1 MDINFYVNVAL
12 KLIVGLLFI
21 TLLINVT
28 GKGNL
33 APTSPMDQLQNY
45 VLGGIIG
52 GVIYSNSISMAQYIV
67 ILLIWAAL
75 ILITRYAK
83 THIHAVGKY
92 IDGEP
97 VTIIKNGRLLVQNC
111 LKVNLTAK
119 EVDFK
124 LRTKGIN
131 DIRDVKRGIVE
142 QNGSLTIISEGDKDV
157 RYPVVMDG
165 RVNPDVLDT
174 MGRDE
179 DWLNEQLAKQG
190 IDKVSDVY
198 MARYQNGEFYAVTYQ
213 DQ

>member
-52 GVIYSNSISMAQYIV
+52 GVIYSDSISMAQYIV

-97 VTIIKNGRLLVQNC
+97 VTIIKNGKLLVQNC

-179 DWLNEQLAKQG
+179 DWLNEQLDKQG

-198 MARYQNGEFYAVTYQ
+198 MARFQNGEFYAVTYQ

>member
-52 GVIYSNSISMAQYIV
+52 GVIYSDSISMAQYIV

-75 ILITRYAK
+75 ILLTRYAK
-83 THIHAVGKY
+83 THIHFVGKY

-97 VTIIKNGRLLVQNC
+97 VTIIKNGKLLVQNC

-142 QNGSLTIISEGDKDV
+142 QNGGLTIISKEDEDV
-157 RYPVVMDG
+157 RYPVILDG
-165 RVNPDVLDT
+165 RANPDVLDM
-174 MGRDE
+174 MGKDD
-179 DWLNEQLAKQG
+179 DWLMKSLNEKG
-190 IDKVSDVY
+190 IKKVSDVY
-198 MARYQNGEFYAVTYQ
+198 MARYQNGKLNAVSYR
-213 DQ
+213 DK

>member
-1 MDINFYVNVAL
+1 MDINFYGNVAL

-52 GVIYSNSISMAQYIV
+52 GVIYSNSISMAQYVV

-75 ILITRYAK
+75 ILLTRYAK
-83 THIHAVGKY
+83 THIHIVGKY

-97 VTIIKNGRLLVQNC
+97 VTIIKNGELLVRNC

-131 DIRDVKRGIVE
+131 DIRDVKRCIVE
-142 QNGSLTIISEGDKDV
+142 QNGGLTVISKEDQDV
-157 RYPVVMDG
+157 RYPVILDG
-165 RVNPDVLDT
+165 RADPDVLDM
-174 MGRDE
+174 MGKDE
-179 DWLNEQLAKQG
+179 EWLMKSLNDKG
-190 IDKVSDVY
+190 IRKVSDVY
-198 MARYQNGEFYAVTYQ
+198 MARYQNGKLYAVTYR
-213 DQ
+213 DK

>member
-52 GVIYSNSISMAQYIV
+52 GVIYSDSISMAQYIV

-92 IDGEP
+92 VDGEP
-97 VTIIKNGRLLVQNC
+97 VTIIKNGKLLVQNC

-142 QNGSLTIISEGDKDV
+142 QNGGLTIISEGDKDV

-179 DWLNEQLAKQG
+179 AWLDEQLAKQG
-190 IDKVSDVY
+190 IRKVSEVY